1 TLGAANWQMIEPAK
15 VEDGRTYD
23 RAVFQAA
30 VQGVLITKTYTLNKD
45 DYHVGL
51 EVRLEREQGTK
62 DSGPFRYQLSGLH
75 GLRMEGDWYTTTH
88 RNALMCRRDSKG
100 NPWREFQDL
109 RYISLRGGGNDVR
122 SDEEKILSYGG
133 TAVQYFASITV
144 VDDQQSNRAFLK
156 SARPTLETATF
167 KGKFK
172 KRTADQFLVVSEK
185 ETHTFEGASDSPVK
199 AKLDAIPL
207 GAEIGVLYR
216 TDAYDQ
222 EVAFDVLPG
231 EKTNPL
237 FLDDITVRLN
247 TQPIEIKANAPVV
260 HKYLLYNGP
269 VKVRLLAT
277 LTGDKKVPDE
287 LVDRYLNN

>member
-1 TLGAANWQMIEPAK
+1 
-15 VEDGRTYD
+15 
-23 RAVFQAA
+23 
-30 VQGVLITKTYTLNKD
+30 
-45 DYHVGL
+45 
-51 EVRLEREQGTK
+51 
-62 DSGPFRYQLSGLH
+62 
-75 GLRMEGDWYTTTH
+75 
-88 RNALMCRRDSKG
+88 
-100 NPWREFQDL
+100 
-109 RYISLRGGGNDVR
+109 
-122 SDEEKILSYGG
+122 
-133 TAVQYFASITV
+133 ASITV

-185 ETHTFEGASDSPVK
+185 ETHTFEVASDSPVK

-287 LVDRYLNN
+287 LVDRYLNNLRLDTLTDYHFQGEGFPAWFGENISSRIYLTELL